1 MSPLRR
7 SDGIITCCCPIMGT
21 HLRNNYFT
29 WIMTNNPYVK
39 TLIEMG
45 YDESDCRVSR
55 NETVPRTIYGHT
67 YDTKEEYDEAMADF
81 LNGL

>member
-1 MSPLRR
+1 MELLLAPCYGHSLAEL
-7 SDGIITCCCPIMGT
+7 SLYLD
-21 HLRNNYFT
+21 HDEQ
-29 WIMTNNPYVK
+29 PYVK

-45 YDESDCRVSR
+45 YDESDCRASR
-55 NETVPRTIYGHT
+55 AETVEIHSPFMART